1 MKLYELCVLRFVV
14 IVFLIIVFLIF
25 VENGK
30 RKAGEAK
37 A

>member
-14 IVFLIIVFLIF
+14 IVFLIF